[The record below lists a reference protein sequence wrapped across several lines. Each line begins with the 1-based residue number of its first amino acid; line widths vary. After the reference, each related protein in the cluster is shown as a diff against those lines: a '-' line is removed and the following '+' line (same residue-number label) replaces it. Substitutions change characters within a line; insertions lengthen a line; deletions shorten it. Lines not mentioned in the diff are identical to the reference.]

1 MLRELLASLY
11 LRLGRWELV
20 GEVPGTSAV
29 IIGAPHTSNW
39 DFPKLVAAKWKWR
52 FRPRWIGKHTLF
64 RRPFGALF
72 RRMGGIPVN
81 RERPGHLVEQ
91 MASLFASQVPV
102 HLVITPEGTRSPAP
116 YWKSGFYHIA
126 RRANVPV
133 VTGFVDYGKRRF
145 GLGATVE
152 LTGDVVSD
160 MNGIRRFYQDK
171 RGRRPENQGPIR
183 LAEEER

>member
-20 GEVPGTSAV
+20 GEVPSTSAV

-39 DFPKLVAAKWKWR
+39 DFPKLVAARWKWR

-64 RRPFGALF
+64 RRPLG
-72 RRMGGIPVN
+72 
-81 RERPGHLVEQ
+81 GHLVEQ
-91 MASLFASQVPV
+91 MTNLFASQGPI

-126 RRANVPV
+126 RRAKVPV
-133 VTGFVDYGKRRF
+133 VMGFVDYGKRRF
-145 GLGATVE
+145 GLGATLE

-160 MNGIRRFYQDK
+160 MNGIRSFYRDK
-171 RGRRPENQGPIR
+171 LGKRPENQGPIR
-183 LAEEER
+183 LAEEE